1 MKHACFLDVA
11 WNETAFDS
19 PKIAKAI
26 VANAHASGYVRC
38 LKHVAGRENGF
49 CVRFRRAGFCDF
61 LTPTL
66 PGVEVFENCKPRWK
80 ASFDEEHRW
89 LGIGCS
95 GWW

>member
-66 PGVEVFENCKPRWK
+66 PLRFLKTANRDGRLLLMRNMV
-80 ASFDEEHRW
+80 
-89 LGIGCS
+89 G
-95 GWW
+95 